1 MTRRLRALLLVVGGV
16 VTAVGAGL
24 TLLYL
29 LQPWRTCSYD
39 DTPSA
44 CAMLPG
50 DAAVLALSAVGTL
63 VGTTVL
69 LAGVLGTRP
78 ATERRQAGE
87 SVAGGP
93 S

>member
-1 MTRRLRALLLVVGGV
+1 MTRRLRTLLLVVGGV
-16 VTAVGAGL
+16 VTAVGGSL

-29 LQPWRTCSYD
+29 FQPWRTCSYD

-63 VGTTVL
+63 VGATVL
-69 LAGVLGTRP
+69 LAGLLSPRL
-78 ATERRQAGE
+78 AAG
-87 SVAGGP
+87 
-93 S
+93 

>member
-1 MTRRLRALLLVVGGV
+1 MPRRLRTLLLVVGGV

-29 LQPWRTCSYD
+29 FQPWRTCSYD

-63 VGTTVL
+63 IGATVL
-69 LAGVLGTRP
+69 SAGVLGPRP
-78 ATERRQAGE
+78 ATD
-87 SVAGGP
+87 
-93 S
+93 

>member
-1 MTRRLRALLLVVGGV
+1 MTRRLRTLLLVAGGV
-16 VTAVGAGL
+16 ATAAGASL

-29 LQPWRTCSYD
+29 FQPWRTCSYD
-39 DTPSA
+39 DIPSA

-50 DAAVLALSAVGTL
+50 DAAVLASAMVGTL
-63 VGTTVL
+63 VGATVL
-69 LAGVLGTRP
+69 LAGLLGPGLVAGTP
-78 ATERRQAGE
+78 SAGE